1 MAKTF
6 IWLIDSCTTRKGR
19 KLVTGNKFK
28 LSDFP
33 PDVVDEWIKTKA
45 AKWAESK
52 SIKEKE

>member
-33 PDVVDEWIKTKA
+33 PEVVDEWIKTKA